1 MKNIPI
7 FLAVIAIIL
16 NGCCSVQKSRET
28 IFQYS
33 TINALLDGIYDGD
46 LLLEEAKKHGDFG
59 IGTYNALDGEMVF
72 LDGIFYQ
79 IKSNG
84 KILTPAG
91 TSKSPFVITTFFN
104 TDTIILANKKLNFE
118 ETLKFIEKDLPSK
131 NIFYA
136 IRINGN
142 FPYMRTRS
150 VDAQQKPYPK
160 MVEAI
165 KNQKVFESRN
175 VRGTVMGFYFPEYSK
190 GLNIPGFHLHFL
202 DDNKKIGGHVLDFTL
217 DNGIIEIDDAL
228 ELYLV
233 LPSTG
238 DFLNHNFIGDK
249 DAEVN
254 KVEKK

>member
-1 MKNIPI
+1 MKYIST
-7 FLAVIAIIL
+7 FLAVAAIIL

-46 LLLEEAKKHGDFG
+46 MLLKEAKKHGDFG

-72 LDGIFYQ
+72 LGGIFYQ

-84 KILTPAG
+84 AILTPAE
-91 TSKSPFVITTFFN
+91 TSKSPFLVTTFFN
-104 TDTIILANKKLNFE
+104 VDKLMFANKKINFE
-118 ETLKFIEKDLPSK
+118 EMLKFIEKELPSK

-142 FPYMRTRS
+142 FPYVKTRS

-175 VRGTVMGFYFPEYSK
+175 VQGTVMGFYFPEYSK
-190 GLNIPGFHLHFL
+190 GLNVPGFHLHFL
-202 DDNKKIGGHVLDFTL
+202 DNNKRIGGHVLDFTL
-217 DNGIIEIDDAL
+217 DNGTIEIDDTS
-228 ELYLV
+228 EFYLV

-238 DFLNHNFIGDK
+238 DFLNRDFTGNK
-249 DAEVN
+249 DAEIN
-254 KVEKK
+254 KVEKE